1 MARPESGTFI
11 QRFDRVTL
19 SMVHDIGM
27 AAASFYIS
35 LYLRVGDS
43 LLGYSN
49 DLLVGGTI
57 TFSLAAALAF
67 RITGLPRGVWR
78 YVAIDDM
85 VLVARSVTLA
95 ILIFLPAMFVW
106 SRLADLPR
114 AALFINWFVLFA
126 LLVAPRLLYR
136 SIREGRFDLMTGGPR
151 EDQVQVLIL
160 GANDGAELFIQA
172 NRRRRRAPYF
182 VVGILDDA
190 ERRQGRRM
198 GGVEVL
204 GPTQALEDIV
214 AKLHERGLHP
224 QRLVVASP
232 QADGEALAALV
243 DRADRCGMTAVR
255 LPRINAL
262 SAEGIAD
269 AALEVNPIAIED
281 LLGRPQ
287 TVLDRDAM
295 DGLVRGRRVLVTGA
309 GGSIG
314 AELVRQIAARGPALL
329 ALLDSSE
336 FQLYAIDREVAESW
350 PDVRR
355 VATIGDVRD
364 AVRLSN
370 VMAERQPEI
379 VFHAAALKH
388 VPLLEEN
395 PCEGIL
401 TNAIGTRNV
410 ADSAIAAGVQA
421 VVLISTDKAVNPT
434 NVLGASKRIAE
445 MLCQTLDAAAGRTRF
460 VTVRFGNV
468 LGSSG
473 SVVPLFQR
481 QLATGGPLT
490 VTHPDIERY
499 FMTIREAV
507 ELVLQA
513 SVLAMSAREDA
524 RGGILVL
531 EMGEP
536 VRIQDMARRMIR
548 LAGKRPDID
557 VRIEF
562 TGLRP
567 GEKLFEELF
576 HADEQTAPTEVTGI
590 KIARSRPADLAALRV
605 SLAELEQ
612 IARAGDA
619 AAVLATMRALV
630 PEYRPA

>member
-1 MARPESGTFI
+1 MATKGPSRFI

-19 SMVHDIGM
+19 SMVHDVAM
-27 AAASFYIS
+27 AVLSFHVA
-35 LYLRVGDS
+35 LYLRVGDD
-43 LLGYSN
+43 LTQYS
-49 DLLVGGTI
+49 DGLLVGGTI
-57 TFSLAAALAF
+57 TFALASAVAF
-67 RITGLPRGVWR
+67 HWTGLPRGVWR

-95 ILIFLPAMFVW
+95 ILLFLPAMFLW
-106 SRLADLPR
+106 SRLADMPR
-114 AALFINWFVLFA
+114 AALLINWFVLFA
-126 LLVAPRLLYR
+126 LLIGPRLLYR
-136 SIREGRFDLMTGGPR
+136 SVREGRIDLTLGGPR
-151 EDQVQVLIL
+151 DDQVQVLIV
-160 GANDGAELFIQA
+160 GANDGAELFLQA

-190 ERRQGRRM
+190 ARRQGRRM
-198 GGVEVL
+198 GGAEVL
-204 GPTQALEDIV
+204 GAPEALETIV
-214 AKLHERGLHP
+214 DDLKRRGLRP
-224 QRLVVASP
+224 QRLVIATP
-232 QADGEALAALV
+232 QIGGEALSALV
-243 DRADRCGMTAVR
+243 DLADRCGMTAVR

-262 SAEGIAD
+262 SGGNPAD
-269 AALEVNPIAIED
+269 AALDVNPIAIED

-287 TVLDRDAM
+287 TVLDRESM
-295 DGLVRGRRVLVTGA
+295 DRLVRGRRVLVTGA

-314 AELVRQIAARGPALL
+314 AELVRQIAARDPAVLV
-329 ALLDSSE
+329 LLDNSE
-336 FQLYAIDREVAESW
+336 YQLYAIDREVEEGW
-350 PDVRR
+350 PNLRR
-355 VATIGDVRD
+355 EAAIADIRD
-364 AVRLSN
+364 AGRLAGLMS
-370 VMAERQPEI
+370 AHRPEI

-388 VPLLEEN
+388 VPLLEAN
-395 PCEGIL
+395 PSEGAL
-401 TNAIGTRNV
+401 TNAVGTRNV
-410 ADSAIAAGVQA
+410 ADAAIAAGVQA

-445 MLCQTLDAAAGRTRF
+445 MLCQTLDAAGGATRF

-481 QLATGGPLT
+481 QLASGGPLT
-490 VTHPDIERY
+490 VTHPDVVRY

-513 SVLAMSAREDA
+513 SVLATSDSAGP

-536 VRIQDMARRMIR
+536 VRIQDLARRMIR

-557 VRIEF
+557 VTVAF

-576 HADEQTAPTEVTGI
+576 HSEEQSTATAIAGI
-590 KIARSRPADLAALRV
+590 KVARSRA
-605 SLAELEQ
+605 AELEVLRMEL
-612 IARAGDA
+612 ARIEALARSGDA
-619 AAVLATMRALV
+619 AGTLAAMRALV

>member
-1 MARPESGTFI
+1 MASTGTSSLI

-19 SMVHDIGM
+19 SMVHDIAM
-27 AAASFYIS
+27 AVLSFQIS
-35 LYLRVGDS
+35 LYLRVGDD
-43 LLGYSN
+43 LTQYSN
-49 DLLVGGTI
+49 DLLIGGTI
-57 TFSLAAALAF
+57 TFALAAAVAF
-67 RITGLPRGVWR
+67 HWTGLPRGVWR

-85 VLVARSVTLA
+85 MLVARAVTFA
-95 ILIFLPAMFVW
+95 ILLFLPAMFLW

-114 AALFINWFVLFA
+114 AALLINWFVLFA
-126 LLVAPRLLYR
+126 LLIGPRLLYR
-136 SIREGRFDLMTGGPR
+136 SVREGRLDLTLGGPR
-151 EDQVQVLIL
+151 EDQVQVLIV
-160 GANDGAELFIQA
+160 GANDGAELFLQA
-172 NRRRRRAPYF
+172 NRRRRRAPYY

-198 GGVEVL
+198 GSVEVL
-204 GPTQALEDIV
+204 GTPQALETIV
-214 AKLHERGLHP
+214 ADLKGRGLRP
-224 QRLVVASP
+224 QRLVIATP
-232 QADGEALAALV
+232 QLDGEALSALV
-243 DRADRCGMTAVR
+243 DLADRCGMTAVR

-262 SAEGIAD
+262 SDGNPSD

-287 TVLDRDAM
+287 TVLDREAM
-295 DGLVRGRRVLVTGA
+295 DRLVRGRRVLVTGA

-314 AELVRQIAARGPALL
+314 SELVRQIAARNPAKLVL
-329 ALLDSSE
+329 VENSE
-336 FQLYAIDREVAESW
+336 FQLYAIDREVEETW
-350 PDVRR
+350 PQL
-355 VATIGDVRD
+355 ARD
-364 AVRLSN
+364 AAIADIRD
-370 VMAERQPEI
+370 AERLRWLMHTHRPEI

-388 VPLLEEN
+388 VPLLEAN
-395 PCEGIL
+395 PSEGAL

-410 ADSAIAAGVQA
+410 ADAAIGAGVQA
-421 VVLISTDKAVNPT
+421 VVMISTDKAVNPT

-445 MLCQTLDAAAGRTRF
+445 MLCQTLDAAAGSTRF

-481 QLATGGPLT
+481 QLAAGGPLT
-490 VTHPDIERY
+490 VTHPDVERY

-513 SVLAMSAREDA
+513 SVLATSDEVSA

-536 VRIQDMARRMIR
+536 VRIQDLARRMIR

-557 VRIEF
+557 VTVAF

-576 HADEQTAPTEVTGI
+576 HAEEQATPTAINGI
-590 KIARSRPADLAALRV
+590 KLAQSRAADLAKLRQAIDRLEAL
-605 SLAELEQ
+605 
-612 IARAGDA
+612 ARAGDA
-619 AAVLATMRALV
+619 EATLAAMRELV